1 MRVLITGVNGFAA
14 SHLVKLL
21 YEKGGF
27 EIHGTKRVR
36 SDMYRLEKMN
46 MHRAVEYHLIEL
58 TDAASVYNVI
68 KEVMPD
74 QIYHLAA
81 QDYVKSS
88 WDSPHETFRTNVE
101 GTINLFMAIRQCYQP
116 KVEYYE
122 TTGGTSAREYLDYP
136 KVLVTST
143 SESYGY
149 HKKRINEET
158 EQKPIN
164 PYGISKQVQDSLAR
178 LYNQAYDIPVVITR
192 SFNVTG
198 WGRNDPFVD
207 SDFAKQVA
215 EIEKGNKEPVIRH
228 GNLEARRTFFDVKDA
243 VRGYYLAMNSEYD
256 KGDVFCFGKDYSTS
270 IQEMLD
276 FYIHRAK
283 VDIKAEVD
291 QKRFRPVDTP
301 DMLGDFS
308 KAKELLGWKSEID
321 LTESLNDL
329 LYYWRE
335 RL

>member
-1 MRVLITGVNGFAA
+1 MT
-14 SHLVKLL
+14 
-21 YEKGGF
+21 
-27 EIHGTKRVR
+27 
-36 SDMYRLEKMN
+36 
-46 MHRAVEYHLIEL
+46 
-58 TDAASVYNVI
+58 
-68 KEVMPD
+68 KEVI
-74 QIYHLAA
+74 Q
-81 QDYVKSS
+81 
-88 WDSPHETFRTNVE
+88 
-101 GTINLFMAIRQCYQP
+101 
-116 KVEYYE
+116 
-122 TTGGTSAREYLDYP
+122 YP

-149 HKKRINEET
+149 HKERINEDT

-164 PYGISKQVQDSLAR
+164 PYGISKLCQDSLSR
-178 LYNQAYDIPVVITR
+178 LYADAYNIPVVVTR
-192 SFNVTG
+192 AFNITG

-215 EIEKGNKEPVIRH
+215 QIEKTGQGGTIHH
-228 GNLEARRTFFDVKDA
+228 GNLKARRTFFDVKDA

-270 IQEMLD
+270 IQEILD
-276 FYIHRAK
+276 FYIARTK

-321 LTESLNDL
+321 LTESLEDL
-329 LYYWRE
+329 LNYWRE
-335 RL
+335 RV